1 MVRENEVRDRCA
13 QEQPLPEE
21 TRGPLVSIPA
31 EDSTQ
36 IPAEELHDASP
47 EDPNDLKSELS
58 FEDNIETL
66 RDPIGSCSPLFASTP
81 P

>member
-1 MVRENEVRDRCA
+1 MVRENEVRDRRA

-47 EDPNDLKSELS
+47 EDPNDLKSELT
-58 FEDNIETL
+58 FEDNIEAEL
-66 RDPIGSCSPLFASTP
+66 AQMCA
-81 P
+81 